1 MMNNEKRAEVEREIF
16 RMERAVYKTKSE
28 HLRRD
33 YGKAIKRLRRELA
46 VYDRYKQGA

>member
-1 MMNNEKRAEVEREIF
+1 MSKERGEIIREIF
-16 RMERAVYKTKSE
+16 RLERAVYKTKSE

-46 VYDRYKQGA
+46 VYDQYKQGA